1 MLTRVFLAAGAAVLA
16 IAAPAYADKGG
27 HGGGGGHGNGG
38 GGPPAAVGGGGHG
51 NGGDGGH
58 GGGQPQAFFGGGGGH
73 GHGQGG
79 GAPPQMRAE
88 RQQGHGFQRVQ
99 SRGFERQQARNVERQ
114 QGRGFERQQA
124 RNAER
129 QGRGLERQQARNFE
143 RQQNRA
149 FERQQARNFERQN
162 ARGFERQQAR
172 NFNRDARGIERSQAF
187 VKGFAGERANGK
199 AARFANREAVQNWNP
214 ASYRTLAYAD
224 NIQVLPVPQVEQFVG
239 VPVAQVANFA
249 ALSPLPAT
257 IQYLYPDTSD
267 YYYRYGDGYLY
278 QVDRG
283 TSLIDALI
291 PLIAGGFLP
300 GQYLPNSY
308 MNSYV
313 PGYYGFNSFYPDY
326 GNVCNRYYQGVV
338 YQVDCDDGYV
348 ENVIPMYAGGY
359 GVGQILPSAYSYY
372 NVPVQ
377 YRSLYYDT
385 ADYGYW
391 YSPGAIY
398 QYDTRSSMITSV
410 AALLSPGFTIG
421 QPLPMGYDVYNVP
434 YDYRATY
441 YDTPNAWY
449 RYSNGY
455 IYQVDPVTQL
465 VTAIVASL
473 LT

>member
-1 MLTRVFLAAGAAVLA
+1 
-16 IAAPAYADKGG
+16 
-27 HGGGGGHGNGG
+27 
-38 GGPPAAVGGGGHG
+38 
-51 NGGDGGH
+51 
-58 GGGQPQAFFGGGGGH
+58 
-73 GHGQGG
+73 
-79 GAPPQMRAE
+79 
-88 RQQGHGFQRVQ
+88 
-99 SRGFERQQARNVERQ
+99 
-114 QGRGFERQQA
+114 
-124 RNAER
+124 
-129 QGRGLERQQARNFE
+129 LERQQARNFE

-257 IQYLYPDTSD
+257 IQYLYPDTPD

-291 PLIAGGFLP
+291 PLMAGGFLP

-313 PGYYGFNSFYPDY
+313 PAYYGFNSFYPDY

-385 ADYGYW
+385 PDYGYW

-421 QPLPMGYDVYNVP
+421 RPLPMGYDVYNVP